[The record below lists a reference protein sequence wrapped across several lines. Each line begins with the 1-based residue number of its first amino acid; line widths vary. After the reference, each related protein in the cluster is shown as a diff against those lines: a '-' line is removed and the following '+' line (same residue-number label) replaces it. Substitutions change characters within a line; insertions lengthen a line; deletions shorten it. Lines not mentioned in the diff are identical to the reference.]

1 MCVGFFQMRHRSY
14 IVVLAF
20 IFQYLLHA
28 IGIFT
33 TADYDSFRFT
43 LYLAML

>member
-1 MCVGFFQMRHRSY
+1 MSVGFFQMCHLSY
-14 IVVLAF
+14 IVALAF

-33 TADYDSFRFT
+33 TAGYDSFRFT
-43 LYLAML
+43 LY